1 VDVLNGIAYD
11 PDRDRFYI
19 TGKLW
24 PTMFEVT
31 FEE

>member
-1 VDVLNGIAYD
+1 MMSLGIAWN
-11 PDRDRFYI
+11 PERETFYI
-19 TGKLW
+19 TGKWW